1 MSSFMPRKKILSP
14 IANQFKLEYES
25 YMENELK
32 KVIQA
37 TEAICKFINIQ
48 KKKQI
53 FYSKE
58 EINDIVLKVSFKE
71 NLHPTAASEML
82 TYIHRFNKF
91 LKESNENNS
100 KEGEVLS
107 AGEYFVL
114 HGNAG
119 AIPSTHSG
127 TILTPNASMRA
138 GEGIWLSEK

>member
-14 IANQFKLEYES
+14 IDIQSKLEYES

-37 TEAICKFINIQ
+37 TEAICKYINSQ

-71 NLHPTAASEML
+71 NLDPKAASEML
-82 TYIHRFNKF
+82 TYVNRFNEF
-91 LKESNENNS
+91 LKESNENNA
-100 KEGEVLS
+100 KEDKVVS

>member
-14 IANQFKLEYES
+14 IANQSKLKYES

-32 KVIQA
+32 KVVQA
-37 TEAICKFINIQ
+37 TEAICRFINSQ

-58 EINDIVLKVSFKE
+58 EIDDIVLKVSFKE
-71 NLHPTAASEML
+71 NLDPRAASEML
-82 TYIHRFNKF
+82 TYVNSFNEF
-91 LKESNENNS
+91 LKESNENNA
-100 KEGEVLS
+100 KEDEVVS
-107 AGEYFVL
+107 TGEYSLL

-119 AIPSTHSG
+119 TIPSTHSG

-138 GEGIWLSEK
+138 GEGIWLSER